1 MSMTIEPR
9 NYRPIATVSDA
20 DIDTLL
26 DTHPDAFE
34 CLLFKAII
42 GSEEQLTPDVTDYAG
57 SLESTK
63 VGISYADPIKTK
75 AFMLPEEGFR
85 LPALM
90 DGSDADYYDNE
101 GQQPIVLLIKEKDVP
116 QQSVI
121 RWREAAD
128 DANAEPRTITM
139 YILRSDSMG
148 RSPSVSKMRH
158 YCIPFPAS
166 GEIE

>member
-9 NYRPIATVSDA
+9 NYRQIATVSDA

-42 GSEEQLTPDVTDYAG
+42 GSEEQLAPDVTDYAG

-85 LPALM
+85 MPALM
-90 DGSDADYYDNE
+90 DGSDADYYDND
-101 GQQPIVLLIKEKDVP
+101 GQQPVVLLIKEKDVP